1 MMRSPD
7 LTNQDDLL
15 AGPEAPMG
23 VVGVVQSSTTYVP
36 VPDFDPDPASGGHW
50 GDVFV
55 NVVPRSY
62 FR

>member
-1 MMRSPD
+1 MPRAYADQMMRSPD

-36 VPDFDPDPASGGHW
+36 VPDFDPDPASGGH
-50 GDVFV
+50 
-55 NVVPRSY
+55 
-62 FR
+62 